1 MTAYYPIMLN
11 LQAQRIVVIGGGSIA
26 AKKIAGLLES
36 GAELVRVVS
45 PQLSAP
51 LQLLADR
58 KEIQWL
64 DQRYE
69 PHLLEAATLVFAAT
83 DDAQLNEQI
92 SNDAKKYDILVCNV
106 SEGQQGS
113 FITPAIAR
121 SGELTAAI
129 SSAGSSPSLV
139 KMMKQELE
147 QHYLPRYANAQQLMK
162 QLRAQVL
169 RSNLSA
175 EQRKK
180 LLSDAAKEAMH
191 VMDIPFEAWY
201 ASLVD
206 RNVLDEGEDTEDG
219 S

>member
-1 MTAYYPIMLN
+1 MEA
-11 LQAQRIVVIGGGSIA
+11 LQRKNCWA
-26 AKKIAGLLES
+26 ARERSRACTCCFS
-36 GAELVRVVS
+36 
-45 PQLSAP
+45 SAKCS

-175 EQRKK
+175 EQRKNCYPMLRRK
-180 LLSDAAKEAMH
+180 LCM
-191 VMDIPFEAWY
+191 
-201 ASLVD
+201 
-206 RNVLDEGEDTEDG
+206 
-219 S
+219 